1 MNKTTGNRTNTKH
14 AFILEND
21 HFPGDIIPDTKIEMW
36 KTITLRGDC
45 SIGGGVMGSSLDMRG
60 GPCTLEQSI
69 FIKEHAAFTLDTP
82 KASSLIKGCIQ
93 AEKTFIVTSP
103 VKDHSSRLVIE
114 GDVYSDQVKIDHA
127 FIYGNIFC
135 NTAMIRDSIILGGV
149 YATTKLEMERTVV
162 GTFATRT
169 AKLGDQVILLHPNA
183 VTENRPEIENQLYF
197 VFLNPEGTIKNG
209 IALNKEDVIKRM
221 DQVQQEGLQKDFIEP
236 RFVLGLGN
244 RLLNIEMITEL
255 FVQNAAILSEKY
267 MKNNT
272 LEVDEEA
279 AKAFE
284 QEIFNH
290 TQTIAVEEQVLTF
303 NLDDYTLP
311 KNFFEVINSNNET
324 QVELMKEGENVIEME
339 NILGDSSNTKAA
351 AVLEDSSQKIV
362 EPLIVEPID
371 KTPPQENEASSEL
384 FD

>member
-1 MNKTTGNRTNTKH
+1 MNKTPGNRTNTKH

-36 KTITLRGDC
+36 KTITLRGNC
-45 SIGGGVMGSSLDMRG
+45 SIGGGVMGSNLDMRG
-60 GPCTLEQSI
+60 GPCTLGQSA

-82 KASSLIKGCIQ
+82 NASSLVKGCIQ

-103 VKDHSSRLVIE
+103 LKDHSARLVIE
-114 GDVYSDQVKIDHA
+114 GDIYSDQVKIDHA

-135 NTAMIRDSIILGGV
+135 NTAMIRDSIVLGGI

-169 AKLGDQVILLHPNA
+169 AKLGEQVILLHPNA
-183 VTENRPEIENQLYF
+183 VTENRPEIDSPLYF
-197 VFLNPEGTIKNG
+197 VFLNPDGTIKNG

-221 DQVQQEGLQKDFIEP
+221 DQVQKEGLQKDFIEP

-255 FVQNAAILSEKY
+255 FVQNASILSEKY

-272 LEVDEEA
+272 LGVDEEA

-284 QEIFNH
+284 QEVFNH
-290 TQTIAVEEQVLTF
+290 TQSVSVEEQVLTF

-311 KNFFEVINSNNET
+311 KNFFEVINTDKEA
-324 QVELMKEGENVIEME
+324 QVELMKEGENVIEFE
-339 NILGDSSNTKAA
+339 NILVSSSDKQAAAMLKDSSEQT
-351 AVLEDSSQKIV
+351 V
-362 EPLIVEPID
+362 EPLLVEPI
-371 KTPPQENEASSEL
+371 EEEASSKL
-384 FD
+384 LD